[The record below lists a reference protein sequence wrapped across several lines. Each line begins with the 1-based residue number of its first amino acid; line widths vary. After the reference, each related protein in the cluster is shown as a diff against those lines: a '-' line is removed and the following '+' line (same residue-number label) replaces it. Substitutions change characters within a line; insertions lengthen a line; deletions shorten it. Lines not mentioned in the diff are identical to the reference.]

1 MKPAIFVM
9 VVTALAFVMP
19 APASAYTLKS
29 ATAKGCDGDGSEC
42 VVYCKNGARAGSM
55 YWNGSVWTDGIKWD
69 ADRDVEAR
77 KIVAANGTDCS

>member
-1 MKPAIFVM
+1 
-9 VVTALAFVMP
+9 
-19 APASAYTLKS
+19 
-29 ATAKGCDGDGSEC
+29 
-42 VVYCKNGARAGSM
+42 M